1 MTSDRKTA
9 IKKLITKIKKGRDP
23 GLQHQVTISRD
34 NWYLACEWC
43 KANIRE
49 GDYENPIIPWRPQ
62 SREVVFYFREHRYAM
77 LFALKWS

>member
-9 IKKLITKIKKGRDP
+9 IKRLITKIKKGRDP
-23 GLQHQVTISRD
+23 ELQYRVTVIRND
-34 NWYLACEWC
+34 WYLAHDWC

-49 GDYENPIIPWRPQ
+49 GDWDAPPIPWN
-62 SREVVFYFREHRYAM
+62 REKVFYFRENKLAM